1 MNAET
6 RLKDI
11 KKEFGEDPRWKECDD
26 ADKEQLLED
35 RVSGAAAPS
44 FSCCVCKEQK
54 IGNCVSNVWAA
65 DMRREKKEADRK
77 RKSEML
83 EAFAKYFAPNMKVFF
98 RFHFNGAIR
107 YLMATSWLGPETH
120 WRNAEDKIKQEFAE

>member
-54 IGNCVSNVWAA
+54 IGNCVSNAWAA

-98 RFHFNGAIR
+98 GFI
-107 YLMATSWLGPETH
+107 LMAPSGTS
-120 WRNAEDKIKQEFAE
+120 